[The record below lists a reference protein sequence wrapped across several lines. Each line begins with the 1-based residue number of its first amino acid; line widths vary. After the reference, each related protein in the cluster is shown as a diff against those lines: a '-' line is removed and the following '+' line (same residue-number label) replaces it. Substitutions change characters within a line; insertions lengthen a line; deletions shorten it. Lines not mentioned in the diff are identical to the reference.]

1 MRRIEARL
9 LRKGI
14 EVIILD
20 IAAAFAIAILCGLGG
35 GGGIFVLYLT
45 AVSGMKQITAQGVN
59 LLFFLSSA
67 VGAFAVNRKNKLIDL
82 KTFAIISIGGIPMA
96 VLGSL
101 AASLIKN
108 ALLSKMYGGLLVLSG
123 LYYLFQ
129 KEKT

>member
-1 MRRIEARL
+1 M
-9 LRKGI
+9 
-14 EVIILD
+14 IILD

-82 KTFAIISIGGIPMA
+82 KTFAIISVGGIPMA

-101 AASLIKN
+101 TASLIKN

-129 KEKT
+129 KEKA

>member
-82 KTFAIISIGGIPMA
+82 KTFAIISVGGIPMA

-108 ALLSKMYGGLLVLSG
+108 ALLSKMSGGLLVLSG

>member
-1 MRRIEARL
+1 M
-9 LRKGI
+9 RKGF

-20 IAAAFAIAILCGLGG
+20 IAAAFAVAVLCGLGG

-67 VGAFAVNRKNKLIDL
+67 VGAYTVNRKNKLIDL
-82 KTFAIISIGGIPMA
+82 KTFAVISLGGIPMA

-108 ALLSKMYGGLLVLSG
+108 ALLSKMYGGLLVISG
-123 LYYLFQ
+123 VYYLFQ
-129 KEKT
+129 KQD